1 MFKRNQITTGLAI
14 SAVLL
19 ASSATVNAEITND
32 SATVTVQNA
41 FTLASTTPIDFGV
54 LRVSQTG
61 VHAEATPSR
70 TLLNV
75 DGTQTGVS
83 GDATANGSL
92 TLITAGTPGRIDVT
106 NAAPFTNLT
115 VLLDTTTPLGFNGL
129 TSATAFEGINEVD
142 LTTAGAGANDK
153 FVMFVNETDTRIEG
167 GTSNGVAYTSG
178 TPNLRTDGTGAVG
191 MSFGGTLVYQYDST
205 TSPADAVYSGN
216 YAITVNY

>member
-19 ASSATVNAEITND
+19 ASSAAVNAEITNG

-41 FTLASTTPIDFGV
+41 FTLTSTTPIDFGV

-61 VHAEATPSR
+61 VHNVATPSR
-70 TLLNV
+70 TTLNV
-75 DGTQTGVS
+75 DGTQTGQG
-83 GDATANGSL
+83 GDAAANGSL
-92 TLITAGTPGRIDVT
+92 TVITSGTPGRIDVT

-115 VLLDTTTPLGFNGL
+115 VLLDSTTPLGFDGAAEVL
-129 TSATAFEGINEVD
+129 AFEGINEVD
-142 LTTAGAGANDK
+142 LTTAGAGTSDK

-178 TPNLRTDGTGAVG
+178 SPNLRTDGTGAVG
-191 MSFGGTLVYQYDST
+191 LSFGGTLVYQFDSVV
-205 TSPADAVYSGN
+205 SPADATYSGN
-216 YAITVNY
+216 YAVTVNY